1 MEKYLLKLIKENNR
15 IIIPNFGAFIVS
27 NEKGRN
33 ILFNNF
39 LSFNDGLLISHIC
52 SEEGIDSAAAA
63 GKVEVYVAKINDAL
77 NKNGFFEIAGIGN
90 FTKDESGFIRF
101 EQASSSVLEGSSEEE
116 KVAEL
121 EPIEDDND
129 LLDLDVPSE
138 PVEEKVTLVEEP
150 VVKEKVVI
158 PPAVSTSENEKK
170 VIVERMAEKKN
181 GWSPAAFAAVIIV
194 LLLLACGAYLLFFTD
209 VVDNKK
215 ESYNARKSKT
225 EQPPVIT
232 DAAID
237 SLDVTEVNVTE
248 TIDEQVI
255 EPVVPSVRQH
265 YIIVGSYKS
274 EQLALSKVKELV
286 EQGYKDAYVLPYND
300 RFLASVESHS
310 SVREALRRQE
320 ELLSELRAENWVLS
334 LSHK

>member
-33 ILFNNF
+33 VLFNNF

-77 NKNGFFEIAGIGN
+77 NKDGFFEIAGIGN

-101 EQASSSVLEGSSEEE
+101 EQAGSSVLEGSSEEE

-121 EPIEDDND
+121 ESIEDDND

-138 PVEEKVTLVEEP
+138 AVEEKVTLVEEP
-150 VVKEKVVI
+150 VVEEKVII

-181 GWSPAAFAAVIIV
+181 GWSPAAIAAVIIV
-194 LLLLACGAYLLFFTD
+194 LLLLAFGAYLLFFTD
-209 VVDNKK
+209 VVDNMK

-225 EQPPVIT
+225 EQPVIT
-232 DAAID
+232 DTAID

-286 EQGYKDAYVLPYND
+286 EQGYKDASVLPYND

-334 LSHK
+334 LSLK